1 MSDDTSHQEMEM
13 TREQARHG
21 LRGADVLAVLAVSSF
36 LAAIGLIAFFLTTAI
51 AG

>member
-1 MSDDTSHQEMEM
+1 MSDDTDHQQNDLTSPGDGE
-13 TREQARHG
+13 G

-36 LAAIGLIAFFLTTAI
+36 LAAVGLIAFFLTTAI